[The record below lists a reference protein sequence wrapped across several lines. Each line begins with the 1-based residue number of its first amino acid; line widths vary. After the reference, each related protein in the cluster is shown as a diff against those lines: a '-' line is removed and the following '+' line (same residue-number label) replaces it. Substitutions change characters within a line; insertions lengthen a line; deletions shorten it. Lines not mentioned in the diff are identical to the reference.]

1 MKKTIEASLSSKEI
15 EKLINGIKEFKQQI
29 TDKNAEFARRLAEVG
44 IPVIDTNIAQAGFTY
59 DAKGIES
66 GADTE
71 HNTYIKLHTFDDYA
85 EAILITSGRELLF
98 IEFGSGIY
106 YNGAAGTS
114 PHPKGQEFGFVIG
127 SYGKGNGV
135 KQVWGY
141 YDEGGNLVL
150 THGVKATM
158 PMYKAQLKI
167 ADDVY
172 RIAREV
178 FS

>member
-1 MKKTIEASLSSKEI
+1 MNKTLTANLSSKELD
-15 EKLINGIKEFKQQI
+15 KLIKGIKEFKQQI

-59 DAKGIES
+59 DAKGVES

-71 HNTYIKLHTFDDYA
+71 HYTHIKLHSFEGYT
-85 EAILITSGRELLF
+85 EAVLVTEGKELLF
-98 IEFGSGIY
+98 MEFGAGIY

-114 PHPKGQEFGFVIG
+114 PHPQGQEFGFVIG
-127 SYGKGNGV
+127 SYGKKKGV
-135 KQVWGY
+135 REVWGY
-141 YDEGGNLVL
+141 YDESKNLIL

-158 PMYKAQLKI
+158 PVYKAQLKI

-178 FS
+178 FA